1 MPELFK
7 IMTKTFRSVL
17 KLLVFLFLLVPNLS
31 GQGGQNYSI
40 TNYNIG
46 SGLESNRINSVAQ
59 DSLGR
64 IWLAT
69 GAGVSIYDAF
79 SWENIRLPDS
89 NNYTGYKIIINDE
102 LGTMW
107 LAPVYLRNMIFSLK
121 NGKWVEVPR
130 PDLTGIINESV
141 TGFSLFYRN
150 NSPVIALST
159 LSDLFLMVNGKW
171 TRLNSVNSKIPS
183 LIYGITQTQNQFYL
197 ATNKGVTKI
206 SFEDNS
212 TPLIQ
217 NSLFGVDEMVWA
229 VSVAKD
235 KFGGQKFLLLSRTWF
250 GEVINSS
257 LIKHNLP
264 TNIEF
269 MTLFLNFY
277 IVEDEDKNIYMGN
290 KVIKFAFDQKTKKF
304 EVFGKNKGF
313 ASEGGT
319 AVFVDSEHNIW
330 FADYRGVDNVT
341 FNPFTNY
348 YKSSGLLE
356 DEVTAIV
363 EFEPG
368 NFVFGHNSGF
378 TLYKNLTFTPVTFNR
393 KDRGNDI
400 VARVLDLIV
409 DDNGEIWAAAGFF
422 GLIKISK
429 DGTYTEVASVN
440 GSITSLA
447 YSKKYGLLVA
457 SSSGIFS
464 FNNGKLEE
472 FDPSARLKNFRKIY
486 IFKDEVYLTS
496 QLGLFQLVDGKIKH
510 LIKDKNPTISS
521 TFSLLQE
528 EDGSLLVGSETGL
541 YHFKNGV
548 LTKFEQSG
556 FSLDK
561 SVYFIVKNNQKDYW
575 FGTVDGLTRW
585 DGGSTIYNYSVEDGL
600 AGYEM
605 NRSAAVIDAENR
617 FWIGTNTGLSSYS
630 MKNERLSIPAPKLF
644 LSTIETTT
652 GTFYNLNK
660 PNYIPHDE
668 NTLQFTFRGVSFR
681 KENSIEYRIK
691 LEGFDKDFYTL
702 KQAQLYS
709 LRYPNLPSGEYRLIV
724 MTKNRLSVW
733 SDPVYS
739 ASIVI
744 EKPFYFKLWFMFFA
758 VVVFVV
764 FYLLIHKFLL
774 THREQARL
782 ETMVQ
787 ERTKELADSELK
799 LKRTLD
805 GLEEEVKQRTL
816 ELDNLNRTKDKIFSI
831 ISHDLRSPFMSILGF
846 SEILEDEIDEMDK
859 KEIKSTVEK
868 ILISSRN
875 TVSLVDGLL
884 EWSRLQI
891 GGLVPEH
898 KDVNTGK
905 VIEEVLELFQPQ
917 LTKKGITL
925 KSNVHGSLHVFTDEN
940 IVKSVVSNLLSNAIK
955 FTNPNGKISV
965 SAKKMEEDVILIVED
980 SGIGMNAE
988 MVKNLF
994 TLTGIKS
1001 RKGTANEKGTGL
1013 GMNITHDLLKKTGG
1027 DIKVESSPGE
1037 GTKFTVTFRN
1047 SY

>member
-1 MPELFK
+1 
-7 IMTKTFRSVL
+7 MTKLFNAVL
-17 KLLVFLFLLVPNLS
+17 QTLIIFFFIVSNLP

-40 TNYNIG
+40 ANYNIG
-46 SGLESNRINSVAQ
+46 SGLESNRINSVTQ
-59 DSLGR
+59 DTLGR

-69 GAGVSIYDAF
+69 GSGVSVYDAF

-89 NNYTGYKIIINDE
+89 NNFSGYKSIVTDDI
-102 LGTMW
+102 GTIW
-107 LAPVYLRNMIFSLK
+107 LAPFNLRSKIYTLS
-121 NGKWVEVPR
+121 NGKWSEIPS
-130 PDLTGIINESV
+130 PDISGIKNESV
-141 TGFSLFYRN
+141 TGFSVFYRD

-159 LSDLFLMVNGKW
+159 LSDLYLMVDNKW
-171 TRLNSVNSKIPS
+171 TRYNNSNSKIPKS
-183 LIYGITQTQNQFYL
+183 IYNLIHHSEDFYL
-197 ATNKGVTKI
+197 CTDKGVTKV
-206 SFEDNS
+206 SFGNGS
-212 TPLIQ
+212 NPVIQ
-217 NSLFGVDEMVWA
+217 NSIFGINEMVWA
-229 VSVAKD
+229 AEASVDDQGKLR
-235 KFGGQKFLLLSRTWF
+235 FLLLSRTWF
-250 GEVINSS
+250 GEVINSVV
-257 LIKHNLP
+257 IKRTLP
-264 TNIEF
+264 ANIEF
-269 MTLFLNFY
+269 MPLFLNFY
-277 IVEDEDKNIYMGN
+277 IVEDIDKKIYMGN
-290 KVIKFAFDQKTKKF
+290 KVIKFSYDQSSGKF
-304 EVFGKNKGF
+304 ETYGKNKGF

-319 AVFVDSEHNIW
+319 SIFIDSEHNIW
-330 FADYRGVDNVT
+330 FADYRGVDKIT
-341 FNPFTNY
+341 FHPFTNY

-356 DEVTAIV
+356 DEVSAII
-363 EFEPG
+363 EYEPG
-368 NFVFGHNSGF
+368 NFIFGHNSGF
-378 TLYKNLTFTPVTFNR
+378 TLFKDQTFTSVKFNQYE
-393 KDRGNDI
+393 RGSNI
-400 VARVLDLIV
+400 ISRVLDLIL
-409 DDNGEIWAAAGFF
+409 DGEGNIFAAAGYY

-429 DGTYTEVASVN
+429 DGSYTEEASID

-447 YSKKYGLLVA
+447 YSNEYGLLVA
-457 SSSGIFS
+457 SSAGVFS
-464 FNNGKLEE
+464 YVNGKLEE
-472 FDPSARLKNFRKIY
+472 FDPSAPLKNFRKIY
-486 IFKDEVYLTS
+486 IFDDKVYLTS
-496 QLGLFQLVDGKIKH
+496 QLGLFQLLNGKIIQ
-510 LIKDKNPTISS
+510 LIKDKNPLVSS
-521 TFSLLQE
+521 TYSLLNE
-528 EDGSLLVGSETGL
+528 PDGSLLVGSETGL
-541 YHFKNGV
+541 YQLKNGV
-548 LTKFEQSG
+548 LTKFEKSG
-556 FSLDK
+556 FFLNK
-561 SVYFIVKNNQKDYW
+561 SVYFIVKNHQKDYW
-575 FGTVDGLTRW
+575 FGTIDGLTRW
-585 DGGSTIYNYSVEDGL
+585 DGGTTIFNYSVEDGL
-600 AGYEM
+600 SGYEM

-630 MKNERLSIPAPKLF
+630 IKNERLSIPAPKLF

-980 SGIGMNAE
+980 SGIGMTPE